1 MQLKSRGTL
10 VVTVL
15 AAVFAAACGEWTPPA
30 PTAPSA
36 FRENPTTG
44 ANISGVVNGG
54 TTTPSTLAAS
64 SSGMTVTV
72 VGTNVSAA
80 VSVSGKFVLKGAP
93 AGTIVLRFTGPGVDA
108 TVQVGVVADGELI
121 DLTLSVQGSTAR
133 IETRVRIEIDNTT
146 EIEGPVSNVSGTCPN
161 LTIKVGEWVVSLNGS
176 STGACADVRIGV
188 KIKIKGRREGNVIV
202 VIKVEIEGDDD
213 HDDDHDDDDKDDDD
227 DDDD

>member
-1 MQLKSRGTL
+1 MQLKSRGAL

-30 PTAPSA
+30 PTSPSA
-36 FRENPTTG
+36 FRDNPTTG

-54 TTTPSTLAAS
+54 TTKSSSTLAAS
-64 SSGMTVTV
+64 TSGMTVTV
-72 VGTNVSAA
+72 AGTNVSAA

-108 TVQVGVVADGELI
+108 TVLVGVVADGELI
-121 DLTLSVQGSTAR
+121 DLTLTVQGSSAR

-161 LTIKVGEWVVSLNGS
+161 LTLKVGEWVVNLSGS

-188 KIKIKGRREGNVIV
+188 KIKIKGRREGNVII

-213 HDDDHDDDDKDDDD
+213 DHDDDDDDKDDDD